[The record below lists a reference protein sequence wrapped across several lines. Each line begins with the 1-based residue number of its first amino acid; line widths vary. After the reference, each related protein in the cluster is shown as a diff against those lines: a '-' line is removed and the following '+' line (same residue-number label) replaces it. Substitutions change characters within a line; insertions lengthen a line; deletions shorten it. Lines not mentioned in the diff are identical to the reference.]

1 MAGMSNDRLYQVI
14 RAPHVSEKTTRI
26 QGESN
31 QYVFEVSSDATKPEI
46 KAAVEHLFKVK
57 VSAVQVMTVKG
68 KEKAFKQRAGSRSDW
83 RKAYVRV
90 SEGQAID
97 FGVKV

>member
-31 QYVFEVSSDATKPEI
+31 QYVFEVSS
-46 KAAVEHLFKVK
+46 VEHLFKVK

-68 KEKAFKQRAGSRSDW
+68 KAKAFKQRAGSRSDW